1 MKKILIG
8 ILLFAM
14 VSGIP
19 FASIMI
25 AKFVADFNV
34 DGGGFAIAQG
44 IFLII
49 GLIVSLFYY
58 TQND

>member
-19 FASIMI
+19 FASILI
-25 AKFVADFNV
+25 AKFVSDFNV

-44 IFLII
+44 LFLIF
-49 GLIVSLFYY
+49 GLVVSLAYY